1 MFGNITKNWYRIN
14 DEVEYSTNYR
24 FFLEHQI
31 LVDHPIN
38 TVEYIVSSRLDGKVL
53 EKFNSMAKDGNF
65 EGFELDL
72 KLKAIHRKL
81 LNGEIYEEKGEFV
94 N

>member
-1 MFGNITKNWYRIN
+1 MFGTITKNWYKIN
-14 DEVEYSTNYR
+14 DEIEYSTNYR

-31 LVDHPIN
+31 LVSHPTN
-38 TVEYIVSSRLDGKVL
+38 SFEVTVISRLDGKVL
-53 EKFNSMAKDGNF
+53 DKFNTNKHDGKI

-72 KLKAIHRKL
+72 KLKEIHKRL
-81 LNGEIYEEKGEFV
+81 LKGEFYKQKGEFV

>member
-1 MFGNITKNWYRIN
+1 MFGTITKNWYKIN

-31 LVDHPIN
+31 FVSHPKHSFEVKVI
-38 TVEYIVSSRLDGKVL
+38 SRLDGKVL
-53 EKFNSMAKDGNF
+53 EEFNTNKHTGEI

-72 KLKAIHRKL
+72 KLREIHKKL
-81 LNGEIYEEKGEFV
+81 LKGEIYDEKGEFV